1 MGPVDWIAV
10 VMAALLAVVVG
21 MVWYGPMFRFIQPCV
36 TDEPKERSHFVMAFV
51 VMLIGATMLGH
62 NYARIGA
69 ETMAAKPWLYFMQS
83 GGIALFFIIP
93 VLWMT
98 YYRFGSGQRLR
109 LVACGYY
116 LVAYLVMGT
125 VFWALA

>member
-1 MGPVDWIAV
+1 MGALNLPAIVLGAV
-10 VMAALLAVVVG
+10 LAAMIG
-21 MVWYGPMFRFIQPCV
+21 IVWYGPMFRFVQPFV
-36 TDEPKERSHFVMAFV
+36 KDEPKERQHFVMVLV

-62 NYARIGA
+62 NLARIGS
-69 ETMAAKPWLYFMQS
+69 ETLAAKPWLYFMQS

-93 VLWMT
+93 VLWST
-98 YYRFGSGQRLR
+98 YYRLGSGRRLR

-116 LVAYLVMGT
+116 LVAYLAMGA